1 MIQRSQIGIVTVLYN
16 PCPADLAQLMDM
28 AASYQGV
35 IIDNSPTAQF
45 MDGET
50 GLMNYIHNRNNKG
63 IAEAQNQ
70 GLHFLMDKKR
80 DITHIVFL
88 DQDSRVSDDYPLSI
102 AREFER
108 ISQSKKLAF
117 LGPSVENVRTG
128 KEYKSVIH
136 HDQQCT
142 DDGFVPRREVISSG
156 GCTTI
161 ECLKVIGLNDARL
174 FIDFVDFEWCW
185 RANDQGYI
193 CGITRNLFMSHE
205 VGRKSI
211 SIAGYLIIISAPGR
225 YFYQFRN
232 YLWLA
237 RRKYVPLQWK
247 IATGIKHAARMFY
260 FPLFVHSGGQC
271 WKNMVKGI
279 FAGLKR

>member
-1 MIQRSQIGIVTVLYN
+1 MTEATQIAVIIVLYH
-16 PCPADLAQLMDM
+16 PSAEDVAF
-28 AASYQGV
+28 AAH
-35 IIDNSPTAQF
+35 
-45 MDGET
+45 MGELYHT
-50 GLMNYIHNRNNKG
+50 VVVENTLDNKG

-70 GLHFLMDKKR
+70 GLRALQDRK
-80 DITHIVFL
+80 DTTHVVFL
-88 DQDSRVSDDYPLSI
+88 DQDSRVADDYPLAI
-102 AREFER
+102 AREFDR
-108 ISQSKKLAF
+108 IAQTRRLAM
-117 LGPSVENVRTG
+117 LGPSVQNLQTG

-136 HDQQCT
+136 QDQT
-142 DDGFVPRREVISSG
+142 TADGFIPRREVISSG
-156 GCTTI
+156 GCTTR
-161 ECLKVIGLNDARL
+161 EVLEQVGLNDSKL
-174 FIDFVDFEWCW
+174 FIDYVDFEWCW
-185 RANDQGYI
+185 RASAKGYV
-193 CGITRNLFMSHE
+193 CGVTTNLAISHQ
-205 VGRKSI
+205 VGQKSI